1 MMHSSYVS
9 LDQVLLAEA
18 GKERAIG
25 QSSLCLVTTSHLA
38 SLEFLIKISTLQ
50 ELTPVGGGYQFSRE
64 AHLRDSYSLKL
75 KAFPVASAREGDV
88 GVIIGSGRSNGRS
101 REDPLE
107 NETATVL
114 NPLQYSCLENPMDR
128 EAWQATVH
136 GSQRGGHT
144 LGTKQ
149 QWCETRIL
157 GMVSD

>member
-1 MMHSSYVS
+1 MMHSSCVS
-9 LDQVLLAEA
+9 LDKVLLAEA
-18 GKERAIG
+18 GKEHAIG
-25 QSSLCLVTTSHLA
+25 QSSLCLVTTGHLA

-88 GVIIGSGRSNGRS
+88 GVIIGSGRSPGEWNG
-101 REDPLE
+101 
-107 NETATVL
+107 

-149 QWCETRIL
+149 QQCETRIL